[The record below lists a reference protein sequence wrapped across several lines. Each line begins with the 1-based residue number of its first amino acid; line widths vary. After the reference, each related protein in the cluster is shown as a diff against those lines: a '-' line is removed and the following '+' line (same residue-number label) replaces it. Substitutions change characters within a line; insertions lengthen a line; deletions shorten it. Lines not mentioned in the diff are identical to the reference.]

1 MTKEMIVKEETKYC
15 IGEFECPI
23 CNCKIARK
31 KVMPTI
37 IVYTCQD
44 CGRPYVRKNPEWKEG
59 LSSK

>member
-1 MTKEMIVKEETKYC
+1 MSEKKFDVK
-15 IGEFECPI
+15 CPI